1 MSKATFRF
9 LVEHVRGTF
18 TVLGNKDPPSAPL
31 VLYALAGCEGEPT
44 VSELADA
51 AGISLK
57 TASRT
62 LIVLGKQGWVA
73 LKEDPQDSRM
83 KRVTLTQAGE
93 SATAMIASSF
103 EHAARTVVA
112 HAARLRHRRTKGLAA
127 AAALVTLQIAAGLT
141 LGSYVKH
148 VLGNDWLITTTDAL
162 SDYGPGAV
170 A

>member
-62 LIVLGKQGWVA
+62 LTVLSRQGWVA

-103 EHAARTVVA
+103 VQTARSVVTQT
-112 HAARLRHRRTKGLAA
+112 ARERRPRTKAM
-127 AAALVTLQIAAGLT
+127 AAALVSLKIAAGLI
-141 LGSYVKH
+141 LGSYVQQI
-148 VLGNDWLITTTDAL
+148 LGDDGLITTTEVP
-162 SDYGPGAV
+162 SDGYNLDV